1 MKGSPVRVR
10 ASAWGGA
17 GVCGTGRRSWQRLLS
32 VAVGEAEPQLRA
44 YGLSGGVVAEG
55 MTHGPA
61 FDAAGTWNEWY
72 APYALPGNA
81 EEAIRVRT
89 SRRAV
94 AAGSQ
99 RRARSIDES
108 RSESVGE
115 LLMHANRNRLS
126 ELHARAQAKGDK
138 DAVRERLEELFE
150 TADRIGADDSAWL
163 PARLTIDDEP
173 VEARE
178 TEVGWMVAGPPRRR
192 ERGG

>member
-1 MKGSPVRVR
+1 
-10 ASAWGGA
+10 
-17 GVCGTGRRSWQRLLS
+17 
-32 VAVGEAEPQLRA
+32 
-44 YGLSGGVVAEG
+44 

-61 FDAAGTWNEWY
+61 VDAAGTWNEWY
-72 APYALPGNA
+72 APYVLPGNA

-108 RSESVGE
+108 RSEAVGE

-150 TADRIGADDSAWL
+150 TAGGIGADDSAWL

-173 VEARE
+173 VEAIE
-178 TEVGWMVAGPPRRR
+178 LEWDGWWLVLHVNEGAVADVWVSGPPDSKPDRLIL
-192 ERGG
+192 EAIDTSAYTALS